1 MKKKPQQNNEV
12 TIKHFDHTRTA
23 QYKRKKKTTATA
35 SEISVKQKKKI
46 YRWMQRKMLEKKNYR
61 QYFYKM

>member
-35 SEISVKQKKKI
+35 SEISVKQKKNNIQMDVEKNA
-46 YRWMQRKMLEKKNYR
+46 RKKELSTI
-61 QYFYKM
+61 FL